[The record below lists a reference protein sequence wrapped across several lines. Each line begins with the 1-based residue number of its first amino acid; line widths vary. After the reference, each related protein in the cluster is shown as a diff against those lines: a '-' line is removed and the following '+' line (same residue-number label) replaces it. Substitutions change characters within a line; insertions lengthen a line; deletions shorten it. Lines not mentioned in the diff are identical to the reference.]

1 VLFTGQYLARLLSHG
16 VADLAMN
23 EVRVLTQDQ
32 WDWGIAAIARK
43 RAFEMQIS
51 PSLRRSRELLE
62 RSGVG
67 TGSAQAA

>member
-1 VLFTGQYLARLLSHG
+1 M
-16 VADLAMN
+16 ADLANN
-23 EVRVLTQDQ
+23 EAHVLAQDQ
-32 WDWGIAAIARK
+32 WDWGVAAIARK
-43 RAFEMQIS
+43 REFEMQIS